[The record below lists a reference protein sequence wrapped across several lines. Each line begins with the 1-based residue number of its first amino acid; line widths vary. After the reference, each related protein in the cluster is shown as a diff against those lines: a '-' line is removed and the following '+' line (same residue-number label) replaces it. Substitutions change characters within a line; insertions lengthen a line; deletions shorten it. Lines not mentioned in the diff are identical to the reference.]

1 MSNLSVNNLLV
12 TSFETTSY
20 ELASLSPDTIP
31 PEENCYSPYCVPT
44 DLPEQ
49 CPDTTVQT
57 AAE

>member
-1 MSNLSVNNLLV
+1 MTLSVDQLQV
-12 TSFETTSY
+12 TSFATASPESAP
-20 ELASLSPDTIP
+20 LAPYTIP